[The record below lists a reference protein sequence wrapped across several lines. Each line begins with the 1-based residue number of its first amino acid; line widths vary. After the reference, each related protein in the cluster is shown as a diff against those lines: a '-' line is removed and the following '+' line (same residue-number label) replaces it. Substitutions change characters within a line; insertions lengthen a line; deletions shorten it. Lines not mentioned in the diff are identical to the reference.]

1 MKSLLC
7 LLTLVIFLAG
17 CTKDIDILHPD
28 PFFPNQETFVSPLF
42 IEVFNV
48 DGTPLPN
55 SRILLGGREAFTD
68 ANGLVYLN
76 DAIVGESAYL
86 TVEKDGFFPA
96 SRRFYPAKGKA
107 HYVKIIMLSNA
118 RIAFFNA
125 KDGAILPV
133 EDHATIKFPQ
143 GGYVLGN
150 GDSYDGIVLISAKS
164 ISADDPDLSSK
175 MPGDLVGINNTG
187 QFGAL
192 GSLGMLAVEMKTPE
206 GEEVK
211 FDKGVEAI
219 IEMIIPSTLADK
231 VPATIPLWY
240 FDIHD
245 GIWKQEG
252 MAERV
257 GDRYKGS
264 VSHFSFWNCDVFY
277 ESIFWRST
285 YVFEDGSPVA
295 QAYVCITIE
304 NLGLSRC
311 AYTDLQ
317 GSIGGYVAA
326 NEILRIKVLGR
337 CGQEIYNVESGP
349 FSTETSLGPVT
360 LSDPNQFSQ
369 VSGYAVDCDLKP
381 LVNGYV
387 KISTGKATYFLV
399 PDITNGYFEGIVS
412 SCTTGSIGLLSYNPE
427 EETFSKPLFKPF
439 APEVYA
445 DTLFTCDLLDEYA
458 VIEIEGFPIPL
469 FYDSLSMGYD
479 KNTFIRATVDGE
491 VKFGLSFRGNTVGQY
506 YSADESTF
514 RGYIDLIQIRN
525 AGPLSITVEKYGKVG
540 EYIKG
545 TFQGKVTTSELNFI
559 PEYEMKGSFSV
570 LREK

>member
-7 LLTLVIFLAG
+7 LLISVIFLAG
-17 CTKDIDILHPD
+17 CTKDNDILHPD

-42 IEVFNV
+42 IEVFNA
-48 DGTPLPN
+48 DGSPLHEA
-55 SRILLGGREAFTD
+55 RILLGGTEAFTD
-68 ANGLVYLN
+68 ANGLLYLN

-96 SRRFYPAKGKA
+96 SRRFYPVKGQAQYLK
-107 HYVKIIMLSNA
+107 VIMLSNA

-164 ISADDPDLSSK
+164 ISADDPDLSLK

-192 GSLGMLAVEMKTPE
+192 GSLGMLAVEMKTPG
-206 GEEVK
+206 GEEVR

-219 IEMIIPSTLADK
+219 MEMIIPPAMADK
-231 VPATIPLWY
+231 APPTIPLWN
-240 FDIHD
+240 FDVHD

-252 MAERV
+252 IAERV

-264 VSHFSFWNCDVFY
+264 VSHFSFWNWDVFY
-277 ESIFWRST
+277 ESIFWRSS
-285 YVFEDGSPVA
+285 YVYEDGSPVI
-295 QAYVCITIE
+295 QAYVCITID

-311 AYTDLQ
+311 AYTDLA
-317 GSIGGYVAA
+317 GSVGGYVAA
-326 NEILRIKVLGR
+326 NELLGIKVLGR
-337 CGQEIYNVESGP
+337 CGQEIYNVEAGP

-360 LSDPNQFSQ
+360 LSDPNQFSH
-369 VSGYAVDCDLKP
+369 VSGYAVDCESKP
-381 LVNGYV
+381 LVKGYV

-399 PDITNGYFEGIVS
+399 PDVTTGYFEGIVS

-427 EETFSKPLFKPF
+427 EETFSKPLSKPF
-439 APEVYA
+439 APEIFA
-445 DTLFTCDLLDEYA
+445 DTLFTCDILDEYA
-458 VIEIEGFPIPL
+458 IIEIEGFPIPF

-479 KNTFIRATVDGE
+479 KSTFIYAEVNGE
-491 VKFGLSFRGNTVGQY
+491 IQFGLTFQGNTPGHY
-506 YSADESTF
+506 YIVDVATF
-514 RGYIDLIQIRN
+514 RGYIDSIQIRN
-525 AGPLSITVEKYGKVG
+525 AGPLSITVDEYGKVG

-545 TFQGKVTTSELNFI
+545 RFIGKVTTSELNFI

>member
-1 MKSLLC
+1 
-7 LLTLVIFLAG
+7 
-17 CTKDIDILHPD
+17 
-28 PFFPNQETFVSPLF
+28 
-42 IEVFNV
+42 
-48 DGTPLPN
+48 
-55 SRILLGGREAFTD
+55 
-68 ANGLVYLN
+68 
-76 DAIVGESAYL
+76 
-86 TVEKDGFFPA
+86 
-96 SRRFYPAKGKA
+96 
-107 HYVKIIMLSNA
+107 
-118 RIAFFNA
+118 
-125 KDGAILPV
+125 
-133 EDHATIKFPQ
+133 
-143 GGYVLGN
+143 
-150 GDSYDGIVLISAKS
+150 
-164 ISADDPDLSSK
+164 
-175 MPGDLVGINNTG
+175 
-187 QFGAL
+187 
-192 GSLGMLAVEMKTPE
+192 
-206 GEEVK
+206 
-211 FDKGVEAI
+211 
-219 IEMIIPSTLADK
+219 
-231 VPATIPLWY
+231 
-240 FDIHD
+240 
-245 GIWKQEG
+245 
-252 MAERV
+252 
-257 GDRYKGS
+257 
-264 VSHFSFWNCDVFY
+264 
-277 ESIFWRST
+277 
-285 YVFEDGSPVA
+285 VFEDGSPVA

-326 NEILRIKVLGR
+326 NEILRIEVLGR

-412 SCTTGSIGLLSYNPE
+412 SCATGSIGLLSYNPE

-458 VIEIEGFPIPL
+458 IIAIEGFPIPL

-479 KNTFIRATVDGE
+479 KNTFISARVNGE

-514 RGYIDLIQIRN
+514 RGYIDSIQIRN

-540 EYIKG
+540 EYISG
-545 TFQGKVTTSELNFI
+545 TFRGKVTTSEFNFI